1 MTRVRQCRIIAQVS
15 IPMLTIV
22 ETSAFARRAGK
33 LLSTEEH
40 EELIFYL
47 ALHPQSGD
55 EIPGTGG
62 VRKVRFA
69 ARGKGKSGGVRVIYY
84 FFDEENPLYAI
95 FLYGKNEQA
104 NLTPKQKREVS
115 AFAATL
121 KAAAKVRRIKL
132 KGSNHE
138 AEECCRRTCRGHA
151 RGGRHRQGRG
161 RSPPP
166 FTSFRSRLK
175 WMCVRCGRPPASAAR
190 SLRAASP
197 STRAPC
203 RIGSKGGGVRIA
215 QRELI

>member
-1 MTRVRQCRIIAQVS
+1 LFEFYSSSSLTGRLALTKIRAEAAWLDGSAAMPHNHPVS
-15 IPMLTIV
+15 VPILTIV
-22 ETSAFARRAGK
+22 ETSVFARRAEK

-40 EELIFYL
+40 EELIFFL

-84 FFDEENPLYAI
+84 FYDEENPLYAI

-121 KAAAKVRRIKL
+121 KAAAKVRRIK
-132 KGSNHE
+132 
-138 AEECCRRTCRGHA
+138 
-151 RGGRHRQGRG
+151 
-161 RSPPP
+161 P
-166 FTSFRSRLK
+166 
-175 WMCVRCGRPPASAAR
+175 
-190 SLRAASP
+190 
-197 STRAPC
+197 
-203 RIGSKGGGVRIA
+203 
-215 QRELI
+215 